1 MANIYQIR
9 QEIADFEFECDPE
22 TGEILNALSWDA
34 LNMAFEEKVE
44 NIACYIKNLSSDI
57 KDFKAEEEQLAKR
70 RKSSEKKV
78 EFLKRLLVDNMDGQK
93 FSATRCAVSFR
104 RSKAV
109 QVDDVNHVPA
119 ELLRVKTTYE
129 PDKPAIKAALE
140 NGQKINGCKLV
151 ENISV
156 QIK

>member
-57 KDFKAEEEQLAKR
+57 NALTGGHNNGNVERAREAARAAEEEYNKFIQRLA
-70 RKSSEKKV
+70 S
-78 EFLKRLLVDNMDGQK
+78 N
-93 FSATRCAVSFR
+93 
-104 RSKAV
+104 
-109 QVDDVNHVPA
+109 QVA
-119 ELLRVKTTYE
+119 
-129 PDKPAIKAALE
+129 
-140 NGQKINGCKLV
+140 KL
-151 ENISV
+151 
-156 QIK
+156 